1 MADDCNVGAVAL
13 RSIAEKRGGKGGGW
27 EPSRL
32 LRKLSRTWRLPRK
45 GEGPA
50 MPLQRSTSSF
60 SPRPSAAKHGFRSSY
75 PSLTSPAPCFRW
87 LFARRGASTW
97 SSSSSSS
104 PSSNPRLMFER
115 CWGVFHCL
123 CFFGRRGEV
132 TGFFIRICS
141 VLWTISKFFF
151 EQQLLESLGTLRFM
165 NFLDWWNY
173 WRVIDWDFFKY
184 SYLLLEIY
192 KDFCILKDNYDEWI
206 MILMVIIKK

>member
-1 MADDCNVGAVAL
+1 MLVEGTGGMHAVNLPFL
-13 RSIAEKRGGKGGGW
+13 RDRYNGGRLQRWRGGAAIDRREKG
-27 EPSRL
+27 
-32 LRKLSRTWRLPRK
+32 RKGRGLGTPAFTSKTFADVKAAKER

-115 CWGVFHCL
+115 C
-123 CFFGRRGEV
+123 
-132 TGFFIRICS
+132 
-141 VLWTISKFFF
+141 
-151 EQQLLESLGTLRFM
+151 
-165 NFLDWWNY
+165 
-173 WRVIDWDFFKY
+173 
-184 SYLLLEIY
+184 
-192 KDFCILKDNYDEWI
+192 
-206 MILMVIIKK
+206 